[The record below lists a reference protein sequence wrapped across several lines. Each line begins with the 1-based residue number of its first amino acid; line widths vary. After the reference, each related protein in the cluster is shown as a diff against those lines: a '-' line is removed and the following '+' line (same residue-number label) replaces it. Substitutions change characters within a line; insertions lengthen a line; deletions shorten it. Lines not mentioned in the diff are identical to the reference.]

1 MDGRGDRLTVEPV
14 PPEPAEPKAGPLTGI
29 LGRLSRFFSA
39 TKTISYDEARVL
51 ARHENPE
58 VRRGVATSPVALG
71 EIDLL
76 LAHDAD
82 QGVRLGLAQKIARLA
97 PELNAK
103 QRDRIRQSTYEA
115 LEVLVRDQVI
125 RVRQVLS
132 EALKD
137 VAKAPPEVINR
148 LARDA
153 ELVVA
158 APVLQ
163 FSPVLTDEDLL
174 EIIAAGPVP
183 GALGA
188 ISRRHQVVEMVSE
201 AIIEADD
208 VEATAG
214 LLANPSAQI
223 REETLDRVV
232 ARAPTVEAWH
242 GPLVRRPSLPSRVA
256 PRLAMFVADSLLDV
270 LTRRRDLDE
279 GAAEEVR
286 AVVARRLGAGPGERM
301 GRKSGRR
308 SGGDRRRPAN
318 HDEPGREAEASP
330 ELPLEKIGRAIESP
344 RELVQRLHEAQKLS
358 EQTVA
363 DALDADDRDFVV
375 AALVLLARL
384 SRDVI
389 KKVVSTQNARG
400 MVAVTR
406 KAGLSAGLA
415 AELQRKLLG
424 LTPPEVL
431 RPKSDGAFPL
441 SDEEVAWQLD
451 FLREL

>member
-1 MDGRGDRLTVEPV
+1 MT
-14 PPEPAEPKAGPLTGI
+14 I
-29 LGRLSRFFSA
+29 LGRLSRFFST

-51 ARHENPE
+51 ARHQDSD

-76 LAHDAD
+76 LARDAEE
-82 QGVRLGLAQKIARLA
+82 GVRLGLAQKIARLA

-115 LEVLVRDQVI
+115 LEVLARDQVT

-137 VAKAPPEVINR
+137 VANAPPEVINR

-174 EIIAAGPVP
+174 EIIAAGPIQ
-183 GALGA
+183 GGLGA
-188 ISRRHQVVEMVSE
+188 ISRRHQVVERVSD
-201 AIIEADD
+201 AIVEADD
-208 VEATAG
+208 VEAITY
-214 LLANPSAQI
+214 LLANPSTQI

-256 PRLAMFVADSLLDV
+256 PRLAMFVADNLLDV
-270 LTRRRDLDE
+270 LTRRRDLDQKT
-279 GAAEEVR
+279 AAEVR
-286 AVVARRLGAGPGERM
+286 IVVARRLGAAPD
-301 GRKSGRR
+301 RKSEPRF
-308 SGGDRRRPAN
+308 GGDRRHPAE
-318 HDEPGREAEASP
+318 HDETGGVADVPP
-330 ELPLEKIGRAIESP
+330 EVPLEKIGRAIESP
-344 RELVQRLHEAQKLS
+344 RQRVQRLHEEQKLNEGS
-358 EQTVA
+358 VA
-363 DALDADDRDFVV
+363 DALDSGDREFVV
-375 AALVLLARL
+375 AALVFLARL
-384 SRDVI
+384 SRDAI

-424 LTPPEVL
+424 LTPRKVL

-451 FLREL
+451 FLRQL